1 MLDQQRNAR
10 NVLEASAAVGDNT
23 SADKGRATRW
33 PRPVVAVES
42 VSTALL
48 YDSHE
53 LLLAAGLE
61 LHLYADGAATLLGL
75 MAEDPVAVLAPTDL
89 SGVDFPTFVRAVVS
103 WSDIPVIIG
112 LAGSADAAELGFA
125 GLEAGARGL
134 VSLPCRAEELIAT
147 LGRAG
152 FVAQPK
158 PPMVRQGPLLIDH
171 VAHRVT
177 AAGQSVQLTVAEIR
191 VLSVLAD
198 HAPGVMSISEIAA
211 ALGDESSELPPDRIR
226 TQVHRIREKFAA
238 LGFRPPQPIES
249 VRKVG
254 YRLFFDGTRNDDLPG

>member
-1 MLDQQRNAR
+1 MLDQRRRAR
-10 NVLEASAAVGDNT
+10 NVSEAGGAVGENA
-23 SADKGRATRW
+23 SVVEGRSTRW

-42 VSTALL
+42 ASTALL
-48 YDSHE
+48 DDSHE

-61 LHLYADGAATLLGL
+61 LHLYSDGAATLLGL

-89 SGVDFPTFVRAVVS
+89 PGVDFATFVRAVVS

-134 VSLPCRAEELIAT
+134 VSLPCRASELIAA
-147 LGRAG
+147 LGRTG
-152 FVAQPK
+152 FVAQPVA
-158 PPMVRQGPLLIDH
+158 PRVRQGPLLIDH

-177 AAGQSVQLTVAEIR
+177 ASGQSVQLALAEIR

-198 HAPGVMSISEIAA
+198 HAPAVMSIAEIAA
-211 ALGDESSELPPDRIR
+211 ALSIAPSELPTDRIR
-226 TQVHRIREKFAA
+226 TQIHRIREKFAA
-238 LGFRPPQPIES
+238 LGFRSPQPIES

-254 YRLFFDGTRNDDLPG
+254 YRLYFDGTREDDREA